1 MSENQPSASLLE
13 HKIQSKRSTTSENQ
27 PSASLLEQK
36 IQSRRRTTDIENRTI
51 QRSDIA
57 VKSPAR
63 IQDDP
68 NGIASLRKELAQLH
82 MEFASLQI
90 PTSPQ
95 NSNPTSLINRSPS
108 NPTSHTLSPT
118 YTSLSSS
125 KKRTATRTATTKSS
139 PSSSSSSQR
148 VFLSTSPTT
157 RVATKPPTQTMHQSR
172 PEDLA
177 QTKLYSRI
185 QILEEQS
192 RSASE
197 DRTAQNNMI
206 KELAGRVDAAIRLVT
221 DSIKASSSSMRME
234 NRVTKLENRLKIM
247 ETSIIKEQENT
258 LRSLELLLRF
268 KDGN

>member
-1 MSENQPSASLLE
+1 
-13 HKIQSKRSTTSENQ
+13 
-27 PSASLLEQK
+27 
-36 IQSRRRTTDIENRTI
+36 
-51 QRSDIA
+51 
-57 VKSPAR
+57 
-63 IQDDP
+63 
-68 NGIASLRKELAQLH
+68 

-139 PSSSSSSQR
+139 PPSSSSSQR

-157 RVATKPPTQTMHQSR
+157 RVTTKLPTHTMHQSR

>member
-1 MSENQPSASLLE
+1 
-13 HKIQSKRSTTSENQ
+13 
-27 PSASLLEQK
+27 
-36 IQSRRRTTDIENRTI
+36 
-51 QRSDIA
+51 
-57 VKSPAR
+57 
-63 IQDDP
+63 
-68 NGIASLRKELAQLH
+68 
-82 MEFASLQI
+82 
-90 PTSPQ
+90 
-95 NSNPTSLINRSPS
+95 
-108 NPTSHTLSPT
+108 
-118 YTSLSSS
+118 
-125 KKRTATRTATTKSS
+125 
-139 PSSSSSSQR
+139 
-148 VFLSTSPTT
+148 
-157 RVATKPPTQTMHQSR
+157 MHQSR

-185 QILEEQS
+185 QILEEQA